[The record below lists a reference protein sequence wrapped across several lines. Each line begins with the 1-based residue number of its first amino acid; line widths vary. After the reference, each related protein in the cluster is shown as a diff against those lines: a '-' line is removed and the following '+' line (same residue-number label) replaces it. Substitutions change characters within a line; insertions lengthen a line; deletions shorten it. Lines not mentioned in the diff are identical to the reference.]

1 MIAATSLAGA
11 SLSNRTSSNHLRSST
26 RPYGAWKM
34 PGSSGPKPAWYFAFE
49 AVSET
54 DP

>member
-1 MIAATSLAGA
+1 M
-11 SLSNRTSSNHLRSST
+11 
-26 RPYGAWKM
+26 PYGAWKM

-54 DP
+54 EP

>member
-1 MIAATSLAGA
+1 M
-11 SLSNRTSSNHLRSST
+11 
-26 RPYGAWKM
+26 PYGAWKT

-54 DP
+54 EP